1 MFSCALHY
9 GMMRVVYVH
18 SMMQELLLDVVI
30 TCYACD
36 VNFLLLYWVTAMLS
50 GCLVVFSP

>member
-1 MFSCALHY
+1 MCPTLWYDACCVCTFN
-9 GMMRVVYVH
+9 
-18 SMMQELLLDVVI
+18 MQELLLDVVI